1 MSPDAAIRVQRKM
14 GEQLQGKV
22 KIWKKAIE
30 ENKGA
35 LLLCEEL
42 GESKFQ
48 PETRTT
54 WISL

>member
-14 GEQLQGKV
+14 GEQLEGKV
-22 KIWKKAIE
+22 KYRRKLSRKT
-30 ENKGA
+30 KVHYYSVRK
-35 LLLCEEL
+35 L
-42 GESKFQ
+42 GENKFQ